1 MELFPNWDNFKTMFN
16 DPGALLTI
24 ILIIVSTGF
33 ILDTLLD
40 IFNLKVEKSEIP
52 AEISAFYDKD
62 RYRSSLMYHRDVTK
76 FGLLTSIAGFALTFL
91 MLYLGGFGWIDNLVR
106 EYVTSDL
113 WLPIAFFGVIF
124 IASDILT
131 LPFQYYRTFVIEEK
145 YGFNRYSIKTF
156 LVDKIKGYFL
166 GALIGIPILLLLI
179 FLIEQMGTD
188 FWWIFWIVAALF
200 ILFINAFYTSLIVPL
215 FNKLT
220 PLEEG
225 ELKSAIEAY
234 SSSVDFPLQNIYVID
249 GSKRSS
255 KSNAFFSGL
264 GKRKKVVLY
273 DTLIQNHSTEELVA
287 VLAHEIG
294 HYKRNHI
301 LKGFIL
307 SIVQTGL
314 MLFIM
319 SRVIFNENFSFALG
333 AENYGI
339 HLNLLT
345 FTLLY
350 SPISTILG
358 IISNLISRRHEFQA
372 DAYATMTYRGDA
384 MKNALKKLS
393 VDNLS
398 NLYPHPAYVFVNY
411 SHPPLLSRLSAI
423 DQTASRR
430 H

>member
-1 MELFPNWDNFKTMFN
+1 
-16 DPGALLTI
+16 
-24 ILIIVSTGF
+24 
-33 ILDTLLD
+33 
-40 IFNLKVEKSEIP
+40 
-52 AEISAFYDKD
+52 
-62 RYRSSLMYHRDVTK
+62 
-76 FGLLTSIAGFALTFL
+76 
-91 MLYLGGFGWIDNLVR
+91 
-106 EYVTSDL
+106 
-113 WLPIAFFGVIF
+113 
-124 IASDILT
+124 
-131 LPFQYYRTFVIEEK
+131 
-145 YGFNRYSIKTF
+145 
-156 LVDKIKGYFL
+156 
-166 GALIGIPILLLLI
+166 
-179 FLIEQMGTD
+179 MGPD

-200 ILFINAFYTSLIVPL
+200 ILFINAFYTTLIVPL

-220 PLEEG
+220 PLEDG
-225 ELKSAIEAY
+225 ELKTAIESY
-234 SSSVDFPLQNIYVID
+234 SRNVGFPLQNIYVID

-273 DTLIQNHSTEELVA
+273 DTLIQNHTTAELVA

-301 LKGFIL
+301 IKGFIL
-307 SIVQTGL
+307 SIAQTGL

-319 SRVIFNENFSFALG
+319 SRVIFNESFSVALG
-333 AENYGI
+333 ANSYGI

-350 SPISTILG
+350 SPISTVLG
-358 IISNLISRRHEFQA
+358 IISNLISRKHEFQA
-372 DAYATMTYRGDA
+372 DEFASVTFKPEA

-411 SHPPLLSRLSAI
+411 SHPPLLTRIAAI
-423 DQTASRR
+423 DQAAVRR

>member
-1 MELFPNWDNFKTMFN
+1 MFN
-16 DPGALLTI
+16 DPATILTI
-24 ILIIVSTGF
+24 IVIIVSAGF
-33 ILDTLLD
+33 GLETILDFLNIKARKKD
-40 IFNLKVEKSEIP
+40 IPLEVS
-52 AEISAFYDKD
+52 SYYDKA
-62 RYRSSLMYHRDVTK
+62 RYETSLRYHREVTK
-76 FGLLTSIAGFALTFL
+76 FGLLTSIIGFIATIL
-91 MLYLGGFGWIDNLVR
+91 MLVLGGFGWIDQYLRQVIHS
-106 EYVTSDL
+106 EL
-113 WLPIAFFGVIF
+113 WLPVAFFGVIF

-145 YGFNRYSIKTF
+145 YGFNRSSMKTF
-156 LVDKIKGYFL
+156 FLDKLKGYLL

-179 FLIEQMGTD
+179 FLIGRMGRD
-188 FWWIFWIVAALF
+188 FWWIFWMVAAFFMLF
-200 ILFINAFYTSLIVPL
+200 MNAFYTTLIVPL

-220 PLEEG
+220 PLEDG
-225 ELKSAIEAY
+225 ELKAAIETY
-234 SSSVDFPLQNIYVID
+234 SRTVNFPLQNIYVID
-249 GSKRSS
+249 GSKRSA

-273 DTLIQNHSTEELVA
+273 DTLIQNHTTTELVA

-301 LKGFIL
+301 IKGFIL
-307 SIVQTGL
+307 SIGQTGL

-319 SRVIFNENFSFALG
+319 SRVIFNESFSLALG

-350 SPISTILG
+350 SPISTLLG

-372 DAYATMTYRGDA
+372 DAFASETFQPEA

-411 SHPPLLSRLSAI
+411 SHPPLLMRITAI
-423 DQTASRR
+423 DQASARL